1 MLTRVYL
8 ANLGR
13 KVCVQATPV
22 PPQDSWTQS
31 TLGLPLTALE
41 YVEFFKHQVPENR
54 TQKACGVRMKY
65 GCENPMIQEL
75 DNLENNNLIPTG
87 PICTTV
93 KNQPIFPNFCSFA
106 RYRCKNR
113 VYFDMRVPCP
123 DDPIELFK
131 SVPRVSDA
139 LTSQTD
145 DLILSTKSIA
155 ISEDETNEPNWSES
169 MEFTAT
175 EQNFP
180 EPEDV
185 VTPSLSASGLNNQMF
200 DSESSKSESYNPYSL
215 DETNVAEGETNVAE
229 SETNVAES
237 ETNVAESETSVA
249 ESETSVAADET
260 NMDASS
266 ELERQS
272 LAFGGHPRQLLGR
285 LLVPAQNLSNP
296 DYNLLKNLNIQPQ
309 HDLQG
314 SLPLHLLTEEA
325 AEAEAAAA
333 GNALPIQE
341 DDKATDPTRYTS
353 LIQPAHNP
361 HIPNPMKG
369 DFTDLLKRMNRPGVG
384 TLHDKITKA
393 VNEGNIDDV
402 KKLSKQLYQV
412 LMKTNGAH

>member
-1 MLTRVYL
+1 
-8 ANLGR
+8 
-13 KVCVQATPV
+13 
-22 PPQDSWTQS
+22 
-31 TLGLPLTALE
+31 
-41 YVEFFKHQVPENR
+41 
-54 TQKACGVRMKY
+54 MKY
-65 GCENPMIQEL
+65 GCENQMIQEL

-106 RYRCKNR
+106 KYRCKNR

-145 DLILSTKSIA
+145 DLILSTKSIGT
-155 ISEDETNEPNWSES
+155 SEDETNDPNWSES

-185 VTPSLSASGLNNQMF
+185 VTPPLSASGLNNQMF
-200 DSESSKSESYNPYSL
+200 DSESSKSESYNPYSS

-237 ETNVAESETSVA
+237 ETNVAADEKNVAAEETSVA
-249 ESETSVAADET
+249 VDET

-266 ELERQS
+266 ELERPS
-272 LAFGGHPRQLLGR
+272 LEFGGHPRQQLGR
-285 LLVPAQNLSNP
+285 LLVPAQNPSNP
-296 DYNLLKNLNIQPQ
+296 DYNLLKNHNIQPQ
-309 HDLQG
+309 NNLQG
-314 SLPLHLLTEEA
+314 SLPLHLLTDEA

-333 GNALPIQE
+333 GNALSIQE

-369 DFTDLLKRMNRPGVG
+369 DFADLLKRINQPGVG

-393 VNEGNIDDV
+393 VNEGNMDDV